1 MKRSRKI
8 AFILTA
14 ALLLQLLPLE
24 GLAAV
29 WDAAGISRTVQAAD
43 DGVSSGND
51 GNIHWEYTDDTRT
64 LTLTP
69 VGGESVTM
77 PQYNYGDNG
86 YPYDRTSAPWNCHA
100 LDTYRLVVGSGI
112 ENISEYAFYGFDYLK
127 SVTMEGVTEISARA
141 FSDRP
146 GLQTVSMPKVESIGD
161 SAFSGCTS
169 LTGKIELGNVTAI
182 GQSAFSNCKN
192 LTSVD
197 IPKVETIGNSAFSG
211 CTSLTGKID
220 LGNVTEIGDS
230 AFFNCNNLNE
240 FGGDSGSAVI
250 PSQKVEKIG
259 ATAFYGCGK
268 LTSVTIGEGV
278 TTIGDSAFASSGLTD
293 IKFPESV
300 KSVGTGILKGTKLTD
315 VSWPKN
321 VPKISESA
329 FEGCNSLEKIT
340 VPDWVTGIGKKAFF
354 NCTNLAEVI
363 IADDANGGDGSGRK
377 AIGEEAFSGCA
388 KLTQIDLGK
397 VLKSIGKSAFN
408 GTGMTKFTV
417 PASVDEIGINP
428 WVGGELE
435 EFEVD
440 SDNQRYAVDNG
451 MLVEKKDET
460 YTVISYPCKGKN
472 EPTVSGWVREIQES
486 AFQKTKITK
495 VKLSEGL
502 ETIGKHAFYQS
513 SIENVQTPTSLRTIG
528 YEAFAEMNQLQ
539 EVKLSEGL
547 KTIGERAFYNS
558 PQRVTIPS
566 SIQTMGRYAFASE
579 KQQTSRL
586 QGVELSEGLETI
598 GEYAFY
604 NSALESVTIPGS
616 IRTMGRYAF
625 AGMYQGQSKL
635 RSVELSEGLGKISEY
650 AFYNSA
656 LESIKTPAS
665 LRTIGDNA
673 FAYTNKLQDAELSEG
688 LETIGEYAFYNSA
701 LESVTI
707 PGSIRTMG
715 GYAFASMYQGQSKL
729 RSVELSEGLGTISEY
744 AFYNS
749 ALESIKTPASLRTI
763 GNNAF
768 ANTNKLQGAE
778 LSEGLESMGTYA
790 FYRSALESVKLP
802 KSLEEISDNA
812 FAYTNSLKDIK
823 FSEGLKVIK
832 SYAFAG
838 AAALE
843 QVDLPGSLVTIEYG
857 AFSGDTALV
866 TINAEGGHMTA
877 IGASAFS
884 GCTKLQ
890 NVLLGGELLDI
901 GSSAFNECKSI
912 KEIALPD
919 KMKTLGDN
927 VFSGCT
933 GLETIDFPNSIT
945 KVGKGAL
952 SGCTALKRATFG
964 TVIQEI
970 SGDVFENCPSIT
982 EITVSVRNP
991 YMMAEDNIIYSKS
1004 KKKLIYYAAGLP
1016 DEKFSVPEGIEV
1028 IGSKSFTYCAHLEEI
1043 RFPASVKSLEKE
1055 AVFLNKKI
1063 GKLFFLGDGPECSVK
1078 EELSKRETSSSEG
1091 NTIYHYTYKQYNDSI
1106 VKDRAVINVYAR
1118 QGTSGWGKGWTEKT
1132 KEDTFSGNKDLKYE
1146 WEYRNCDFNDKDWDP
1161 TKTDVSNGVYGGLSW
1176 KYRDDV
1182 GELTFSGK
1190 GKIPDFAEDDLP
1202 TWTDEDDTSESH
1214 MKDIRVVKTDGA
1226 DEIEIGNNA
1235 FRGASRLHTILAGD
1249 HLTRIGEG
1257 AFANCTGLVSVDVYC
1272 VKQIEKEAFQG
1283 DTSIVDDLDARNAE
1297 FLGEGA
1303 FKGCSAMKGL
1313 LLGEKLK
1320 SIGSAAFQ
1328 SCSDLDTM
1336 IVPESVTSIGE
1347 NCFKGC
1353 ETLRS
1358 INIPKG
1364 IRNIPAG
1371 SFAECSNLQ
1380 KVYFYGDYPDT
1391 WAEDSFTGWN
1401 EDLKLCY
1408 RAGNETWGSAGSD
1421 WNDIPLMALD
1431 KFYKVGKDAY
1441 SFVDSREAFGY
1452 DKDYIIPFQRYAT
1465 ALQSINLG
1473 MYYQELD
1480 KFWRGSC
1487 FGMASSTMELYEGKL
1502 YKASDFNE
1510 SAKNVYGLSAPGSYK
1525 AKLTKMIEIYQVSQH
1540 ADKIGQELYKNFGKY
1555 RSLMGQVEE
1564 FERSGGLSVDAYA
1577 DPVIICVYTDYSG
1590 HALIP
1595 AAVNMDKEGNYIL
1608 DVYDCRYPGALQKM
1622 KIKKDFSGIE
1632 YNGYDT
1638 ASFVRYST
1646 VCEVLKEAD
1655 FTGQNLKWKTSDSN
1669 RVHLAVNQK
1678 DVSIVNGGGRDHTE
1692 IKGAYEQHL
1701 VAAGEESKDAFGG
1714 IRSFVLPLNDY
1725 KVQAENVEGELKY
1738 YAATNNFFAEAATSD
1753 KDAQL
1758 TVHGFKGE
1766 DGDKI
1771 EVSSEHPETK
1781 TDLTIVDKN
1790 GIKKE
1795 ISLTGS
1801 DITIVMNK
1809 NKGMTM
1815 EVSEDAADVMVD
1827 GKAVKLPPDRK
1838 ASISFYA
1845 SEDENPL
1852 SIRDMSCDISLDKDG
1867 VLSGTAEACAVWA
1880 KEAADKVGV
1889 GFKVKGEKG
1898 NVIAEYETTTD
1909 LTVGAQQINLEMNNV
1924 KSELGDLSGEF
1935 GAVCEMTLTDQ
1946 KGNTATATCSDV
1958 TLAAGEIASP
1968 VPTAAPTPVPT
1979 AKPTPMPTVKPTTK
1993 PTSVP
1998 TPAPAQK
2005 PTDTPVLSGTP
2016 VPVTTAAPAESPAHA
2031 SGFLAKGTWIYSKKA
2046 GYKISKTGKQGREVT
2061 YMKPLKQSV
2070 AAVTIANTVKVN
2082 GVRYKVTAIAPNA
2095 FKNCKKLKRITI
2107 GKNIASIGAKAF
2119 YKCTRLAKIEV
2130 KTKNLS
2136 GKRVGSRA
2144 FEGIYK
2150 KAVAHLPK
2158 NKRKAYEKLLRAR
2171 GLGKKVKFKTSR

>member
-8 AFILTA
+8 AIILTA
-14 ALLLQLLPLE
+14 ALLLQLLPVE

-43 DGVSSGND
+43 GVASGND
-51 GNIHWEYTDDTRT
+51 GNIHWEYTDETDT

-69 VGGESVTM
+69 VGGGPVTM
-77 PQYNYGDNG
+77 REHSSYYYDPSNG
-86 YPYDRTSAPWNCHA
+86 YGYNRTDATWNVHA
-100 LDTYRLVVGSGI
+100 LDAQHLVVKSGI
-112 ENISEYAFYGFDYLK
+112 TNISQYAFFGFECLK
-127 SVTMEGVTEISARA
+127 SVTIEGATKISAGA
-141 FSDRP
+141 FS
-146 GLQTVSMPKVESIGD
+146 GHSKLQTVSMPKVETIGN

-169 LTGKIELGNVTAI
+169 LAGSIELGNVTAI
-182 GQSAFSNCKN
+182 GNSAFLNCRS
-192 LTSVD
+192 LTSVN

-211 CTSLTGKID
+211 CTSLTGTIE

-230 AFFNCNNLNE
+230 AFLNCNNLNK
-240 FGGDSGSAVI
+240 FGAASEPGAAVI
-250 PSQKVEKIG
+250 PSQKVKTIG
-259 ATAFYGCGK
+259 AKAFSGCKK

-278 TTIGDSAFASSGLTD
+278 TTIGESAFASSGLTD
-293 IKFPESV
+293 IEFPESV
-300 KSVGTGILKGTKLTD
+300 KSVGPRILKGTKLSD

-321 VPKISESA
+321 VPVISESA
-329 FEGCNSLEKIT
+329 FEECPGLENIT
-340 VPDWVTGIGKKAFF
+340 VPYWVTGIGKKAFF
-354 NCTNLAEVI
+354 NCANLAEVI
-363 IADDANGGDGSGRK
+363 IADDANGGEGSATK
-377 AIGEEAFSGCA
+377 TIGEEAFFGCA
-388 KLTQIDLGK
+388 KLTQIDLGN

-428 WVGGELE
+428 WVGGNLE
-435 EFEVD
+435 EFAVD
-440 SDNQRYAVDNG
+440 SDNRRYAVDNG
-451 MLVEKKDET
+451 MLVEKKEGET
-460 YTVISYPCKGKN
+460 YTVISYPCKGKD
-472 EPTVSGWVREIQES
+472 EPTVSGRVREIQES
-486 AFQKTKITK
+486 AFRETKITK
-495 VKLSEGL
+495 VKFSEGP
-502 ETIGKHAFYQS
+502 ETIGEYAFYQS
-513 SIENVQTPTSLRTIG
+513 SIENVQTPKSLRTIG
-528 YEAFAEMNQLQ
+528 KNAFAEMKQLQ

-547 KTIGERAFYNS
+547 ETIGERAFYNS
-558 PQRVTIPS
+558 AQKVTIPS
-566 SIQTMGRYAFASE
+566 SIQTMGSHAFASKE
-579 KQQTSRL
+579 QQTSRL
-586 QGVELSEGLETI
+586 QSVELSEGLETI

-616 IRTMGRYAF
+616 IQTMGSYAF
-625 AGMYQGQSKL
+625 AGRYPGESKL
-635 RSVELSEGLGKISEY
+635 RSVELSEGLGKISECAFYNSALESIKTPTSLRTIGNSAFAYTNKLQGAELSEGLETIGTY

-656 LESIKTPAS
+656 LESIKTPES
-665 LRTIGDNA
+665 LRTM
-673 FAYTNKLQDAELSEG
+673 
-688 LETIGEYAFYNSA
+688 
-701 LESVTI
+701 
-707 PGSIRTMG
+707 GS
-715 GYAFASMYQGQSKL
+715 Y
-729 RSVELSEGLGTISEY
+729 
-744 AFYNS
+744 
-749 ALESIKTPASLRTI
+749 
-763 GNNAF
+763 AF
-768 ANTNKLQGAE
+768 ANTNRLQGAE
-778 LSEGLESMGTYA
+778 LSEGLETMGTYA

-802 KSLEEISDNA
+802 KSLEEISDYA

-832 SYAFAG
+832 SYAFTG
-838 AAALE
+838 AAVLE
-843 QVDLPGSLVTIEYG
+843 QVDLPGSLVTIENG

-866 TINAEGGHMTA
+866 TMNAEGGHMTA

-901 GSSAFNECKSI
+901 GSSAFNGCKSI

-919 KMKTLGDN
+919 KMKTLGNN

-1004 KKKLIYYAAGLP
+1004 RKKLIYYAAGLP
-1016 DEKFSVPEGIEV
+1016 DEKFSVPDGIEV

-1055 AVFLNKKI
+1055 AVYLNKKI
-1063 GKLFFLGDGPECSVK
+1063 GKLFFLGDGPECSVA
-1078 EELSKRETSSSEG
+1078 EETSRPSTTTEG
-1091 NTIYHYTYKQYNDSI
+1091 VNTIYHYTCKQYNNSI
-1106 VKDRAVINVYAR
+1106 VKDRDRAVINVYAR

-1132 KEDTFSGNKDLKYE
+1132 KEDTFDGSIERKYI

-1161 TKTDVSNGVYGGLSW
+1161 TKTDVSEGDYGGLHW
-1176 KYRDDV
+1176 NYRDDV

-1202 TWTDEDDTSESH
+1202 TWTDEDDASESH
-1214 MKDIRVVKTDGA
+1214 MKDIRIVKTDGA

-1235 FRGASRLHTILAGD
+1235 FRGASRLHSILAGD

-1257 AFANCTGLVSVDVYC
+1257 AFANCTGLVSVDVFC

-1320 SIGSAAFQ
+1320 SIGAAAFE

-1353 ETLRS
+1353 GSLRS

-1371 SFAECSNLQ
+1371 SFAECGTLQ

-1391 WAEDSFTGWN
+1391 WAEDSFTEWN
-1401 EDLKLCY
+1401 KDLKLCY

-1421 WNDIPLMALD
+1421 WNDIPLLALD
-1431 KFYKVGKDAY
+1431 KFYKADKDAY
-1441 SFVDSREAFGY
+1441 SFVDSQEAFGY
-1452 DKDYIIPFQRYAT
+1452 DNDYIIPFQRYAT

-1480 KFWRGSC
+1480 RIWRGSC

-1510 SAKNVYGLSAPGSYK
+1510 SAENVYGLSAPGNCK

-1540 ADKIGQELYKNFGKY
+1540 ADKIGQELYQNFGKY

-1577 DPVIICVYTDYSG
+1577 DPVIICVYSDYSG

-1595 AAVNMDKEGNYIL
+1595 AAVNMDLEGNYIL
-1608 DVYDCRYPGALQKM
+1608 DVYDCSHPGTLQKM

-1646 VCEVLKEAD
+1646 VCEVLKDAD
-1655 FTGQNLKWKTSDSN
+1655 FTGQNLTWKTTDSN

-1678 DVSIVNGGGRDHTE
+1678 DVSIVNGGGRDHAE
-1692 IKGAYEQHL
+1692 IKGAYEQRL
-1701 VAAGEESKDAFGG
+1701 VAAGEEGEDDFGG

-1771 EVSSEHPETK
+1771 EVSSEHSETE

-1801 DITIVMNK
+1801 DVTIVMNK
-1809 NKGMTM
+1809 NEGMTM

-1827 GKAVKLPPDRK
+1827 GKAVELPPDRQV
-1838 ASISFYA
+1838 SISFYA
-1845 SEDENPL
+1845 SDDENPL
-1852 SIRDMSCDISLDKDG
+1852 SIRNMSCNISLDKDG
-1867 VLSGTAEACAVWA
+1867 VLSGTAEACVVWA
-1880 KEAADKVGV
+1880 KEAADKARVN
-1889 GFKVKGEKG
+1889 FKVKGEKG

-1909 LTVGAQQINLEMNNV
+1909 LTVGAQQINLNMNNV
-1924 KSELGDLSGEF
+1924 KAELGGLTGEF
-1935 GAVCEMTLTDQ
+1935 RADCEMTLTDQ

-1958 TLAAGEIASP
+1958 TLTVGEIASP
-1968 VPTAAPTPVPT
+1968 EPTEKPTPVPTAEPTPVPT
-1979 AKPTPMPTVKPTTK
+1979 AKPTPVPTAKPTAKPTAEPTPVPTAEPTPVPTAEPTPVPTEKPASVPTVKPT
-1993 PTSVP
+1993 
-1998 TPAPAQK
+1998 
-2005 PTDTPVLSGTP
+2005 DTPT
-2016 VPVTTAAPAESPAHA
+2016 ESPAH
-2031 SGFLAKGTWIYSKKA
+2031 SSDILAKGTRIYSDKA
-2046 GYKISKTGKQGREVT
+2046 CYKISKTGKQGGEVT
-2061 YMKPLKQSV
+2061 YMKPLKKSV
-2070 AAVTIANTVKVN
+2070 AAVTIADTVKVN

-2130 KTKNLS
+2130 KTKKLS

-2150 KAVAHLPK
+2150 KAVAVLPK
-2158 NKRKAYEKLLRAR
+2158 NKRKAYKKLLRAR
-2171 GLGKKVKFKTSR
+2171 GLGK